1 MGWLALAVAIVE
13 LKSVDC
19 IHVINAPIDL
29 TTSLTILLSASHL
42 HVFTCPLVP
51 LFSHSPA
58 PPLSRSLVSPPPAR
72 LFNLLHDSLPLSLPF
87 DPSIP
92 RFHNP
97 LLPFLRRQDDA
108 NAEDEE
114 AQEAE
119 REALEALEAAM
130 NGGDGGAMGGGG
142 GAAVMGV
149 GSSLLTQCLHAVD
162 SIRAQEVF
170 LAKQV
175 SDVAASEPHDAQ
187 GDSFSFKRK
196 LQQNEALLQAVPVF
210 VDQSAAYRSR
220 LVRVLEAE
228 IGAQEEALDIAR
240 MSKDKCE
247 WMMNSLERA
256 HALVDG
262 GGTLRKRLKVAIPTD
277 AGDGDVASGGRHGSG
292 GRSVGGGSQT
302 AEDDAEEDDS
312 DDLALY
318 GSTGTPRGG
327 TPRAGGGDDGEGSGS
342 RADSGAATT
351 PGGSKVKG
359 NAEGSASVI
368 GRQDASSETEWCPI
382 TRTYRRKKGSGEDD
396 HWRN

>member
-1 MGWLALAVAIVE
+1 LF
-13 LKSVDC
+13 
-19 IHVINAPIDL
+19 AP
-29 TTSLTILLSASHL
+29 SLT
-42 HVFTCPLVP
+42 
-51 LFSHSPA
+51 
-58 PPLSRSLVSPPPAR
+58 
-72 LFNLLHDSLPLSLPF
+72 F
-87 DPSIP
+87 DPSIFIIP
-92 RFHNP
+92 CSPSFRC
-97 LLPFLRRQDDA
+97 QDDA
-108 NAEDEE
+108 NAEDEKT
-114 AQEAE
+114 QEAE

-130 NGGDGGAMGGGG
+130 NGGDSGAMGGGG

-170 LAKQV
+170 LAKQI
-175 SDVAASEPHDAQ
+175 SDVAAFEPHDAQ
-187 GDSFSFKRK
+187 GDGFSFKRK

-256 HALVDG
+256 HTLVDG
-262 GGTLRKRLKVAIPTD
+262 GGTLRKRLKVAIPTV
-277 AGDGDVASGGRHGSG
+277 AGDGDVLSGGQHGSG
-292 GRSVGGGSQT
+292 GRGVGGGSFA

-327 TPRAGGGDDGEGSGS
+327 APRAGGGDDGAGSGS
-342 RADSGAATT
+342 SADSGAATT
-351 PGGSKVKG
+351 QGGSKVKG

-368 GRQDASSETEWCPI
+368 GRQDANSETEWCPI